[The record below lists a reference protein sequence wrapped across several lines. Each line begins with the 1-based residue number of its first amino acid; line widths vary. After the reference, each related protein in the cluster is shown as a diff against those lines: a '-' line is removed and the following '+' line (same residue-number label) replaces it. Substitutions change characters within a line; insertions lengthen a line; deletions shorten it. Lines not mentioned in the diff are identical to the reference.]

1 MKYMICTAAL
11 LLAAPAMANDKQDF
25 SDCDGRIHP
34 GKQDDGMR
42 GEASVSRFDSL
53 GLGAGLSPAL
63 LGAVRG
69 LVAENGRIAACTRA
83 LASPR
88 LLPTQVLRKA
98 HLLRARGT
106 SHLQRGDVDL
116 ALLDLDAAE
125 AALADRA
132 ADPFYQRS
140 MGASLK
146 LLRAIALAQQEK
158 WAEASSLA
166 AAVRDVRPYSLRLQN
181 VSAAILGAAPL
192 TAGAASPWGGL
203 LRLDPDM
210 GHRALQDEARRGN
223 HAAVLRLA
231 PAVDL
236 KLDFP
241 DPQVARPGFYGGYPV
256 AALNAVLSGFA
267 VANARAATGD
277 VAGAKRFREALAEK
291 VADRKA
297 KLEAIRAATPP
308 PLTPAPLTPAPLAPA
323 TAAPAPATPAAV
335 APAPAT
341 PAPAPATP
349 AQVAVATGGPPP
361 PAPPSDPIVSMAEQR
376 LRQLDLRLAQV
387 EGRMADAK
395 ALALSGALPMD
406 AGTAEIFTALN
417 AALPVKERLPAI
429 DLSTSAKAGES
440 STRLQLRSM
449 AALALVAPET
459 PRTVIDYNKSRPN
472 ILGALVGGALSM
484 GTSLLG
490 GIDRTDGFRSTQQT
504 DGTIKVE
511 YVGNTPS
518 EPLVQEMTL
527 LRAAETARAAGK
539 WGFLIARRADYT
551 RYMVTSQYGA
561 EISRVPT
568 GHKTELFIRYL
579 DEGEDPVRGFSAIG
593 LIDALGPL
601 YYEDKP
607 AKR

>member
-1 MKYMICTAAL
+1 MKYIICTAAL
-11 LLAAPAMANDKQDF
+11 LLTAPALANDKQDF

-42 GEASVSRFDSL
+42 GEASVSRFDNPL
-53 GLGAGLSPAL
+53 FGAGLNPAMMNL
-63 LGAVRG
+63 VRG
-69 LVAENGRIAACTRA
+69 MVADTGRVSACTRA

-98 HLLRARGT
+98 HLLRARGAA
-106 SHLQRGDVDL
+106 HLQGGNVDL
-116 ALLDLDAAE
+116 ALLDLDAAD
-125 AALADRA
+125 AALADRV

-146 LLRAIALAQQEK
+146 LLRAIAFAQQEK
-158 WAEASSLA
+158 WDQAIPLA
-166 AAVRDVRPYSLRLQN
+166 TAARDVRPYSLRLQN
-181 VSAAILGAAPL
+181 VAASILAAAPV
-192 TAGAASPWGGL
+192 TAGSASPWGGV
-203 LRLDPDM
+203 LRLDPEM
-210 GHRALQDEARRGN
+210 GHRVLQDEARRGN

-231 PAVDL
+231 PAVDI

-241 DPQVARPGFYGGYPV
+241 DPQVARPGFYTGYPL
-256 AALNAVLSGFA
+256 ATLNAMLSGFA

-277 VAGAKRFREALAEK
+277 LAGAKRFRDALAEK
-291 VADRKA
+291 TADRKA

-308 PLTPAPLTPAPLAPA
+308 PLTPAPLTPAA
-323 TAAPAPATPAAV
+323 TPAAPAPASPASG
-335 APAPAT
+335 PAT
-341 PAPAPATP
+341 PAATP
-349 AQVAVATGGPPP
+349 AQVALATNAPPP
-361 PAPPSDPIVSMAEQR
+361 PAAPSDPIVTMAEQR
-376 LRQLDLRLAQV
+376 LRQLDLRIALA
-387 EGRMADAK
+387 EARPADAK
-395 ALALSGALPMD
+395 ALALSGSLPMD
-406 AGTAEIFTALN
+406 AATAELFTALN
-417 AALPVKERLPAI
+417 AALPVKDRLPAL
-429 DLSTSAKAGES
+429 DLTS
-440 STRLQLRSM
+440 STKATQGTARLQLRSL
-449 AALALVAPET
+449 ASLALVAPET
-459 PRTVIDYNKSRPN
+459 PRTVIDYSKSRPN

-490 GIDRTDGFRSTQQT
+490 GIDRTDGFRSTPQT

-511 YVGNTPS
+511 FVGNTPS

-527 LRAAETARAAGK
+527 LRAAESARAAGK

>member
-1 MKYMICTAAL
+1 VKYIICTAAL
-11 LLAAPAMANDKQDF
+11 LLAAPVLANDKQDF

-42 GEASVSRFDSL
+42 GEASVSRFDNF
-53 GLGAGLSPAL
+53 GFGAGLSPAL

-69 LVAENGRIAACTRA
+69 LVADNGRVAACTRA

-158 WAEASSLA
+158 WDEATSLA
-166 AAVRDVRPYSLRLQN
+166 ATARDARPYSLRLQN
-181 VSAAILGAAPL
+181 VSASILSAAPL
-192 TAGAASPWGGL
+192 TAGAASPWGGI
-203 LRLDPDM
+203 LRLDPEM

-231 PAVDL
+231 STVDV

-241 DPQVARPGFYGGYPV
+241 DPQVARAGFYSGYPV
-256 AALNAVLSGFA
+256 AALNAMLSGFA
-267 VANARAATGD
+267 IANARAATGD
-277 VAGAKRFREALAEK
+277 LAGAKRFRDALAEK
-291 VADRKA
+291 AADRKA

-308 PLTPAPLTPAPLAPA
+308 PLTPAPLSPA
-323 TAAPAPATPAAV
+323 TTAPAPATPAA
-335 APAPAT
+335 AT
-341 PAPAPATP
+341 PAPATP
-349 AQVAVATGGPPP
+349 AQVATATAAPPP
-361 PAPPSDPIVSMAEQR
+361 PAPPSDPIVIMAEQR
-376 LRQLDLRLAQV
+376 LRQLDLRIAQV
-387 EGRMADAK
+387 EGRTAETK
-395 ALALSGALPMD
+395 ALALSGTLPMD

-417 AALPVKERLPAI
+417 AALPLKERLPAI
-429 DLSTSAKAGES
+429 DLTS
-440 STRLQLRSM
+440 STKQAETATRFQLRSL

-490 GIDRTDGFRSTQQT
+490 GIDRTDGFRSTPQT

-527 LRAAETARAAGK
+527 LRAAESARAAGK

-551 RYMVTSQYGA
+551 RYMVTTQYNV
-561 EISRVPT
+561 ETSRVPT
-568 GHKTELFIRYL
+568 GHKTELFVRYL

>member
-1 MKYMICTAAL
+1 MKHIICTAVL
-11 LLAAPAMANDKQDF
+11 LLAAPALANDKADF

-42 GEASVSRFDSL
+42 GEASVSRFDNPL
-53 GLGAGLSPAL
+53 FGAGLNPAMMNL
-63 LGAVRG
+63 VRG
-69 LVAENGRIAACTRA
+69 MIADNGRVSACTRA

-98 HLLRARGT
+98 HLLRARGAA
-106 SHLQRGDVDL
+106 HLQGGNVDL

-146 LLRAIALAQQEK
+146 LLRAIAFAQQEK
-158 WAEASSLA
+158 WDLA
-166 AAVRDVRPYSLRLQN
+166 IPLATAARDVRPYSLRLQN
-181 VSAAILGAAPL
+181 VAASILANAPV
-192 TAGAASPWGGL
+192 TAGSASPWGGV
-203 LRLDPDM
+203 LRLDPEM
-210 GHRALQDEARRGN
+210 GHRVLQDEARRGN

-241 DPQVARPGFYGGYPV
+241 DPQAVRPGFYSGYPL
-256 AALNAVLSGFA
+256 AALNTMLSGFA
-267 VANARAATGD
+267 VANARAAAGD
-277 VAGAKRFREALAEK
+277 LAGAKRFRDALAEK
-291 VADRKA
+291 VVDRKA
-297 KLEAIRAATPP
+297 KLEAIRAATPT
-308 PLTPAPLTPAPLAPA
+308 PLTPASPTPAAAPAALAPA
-323 TAAPAPATPAAV
+323 STTPVPVAAAPA
-335 APAPAT
+335 AP
-341 PAPAPATP
+341 PATP
-349 AQVAVATGGPPP
+349 AQVALATNAPPP
-361 PAPPSDPIVSMAEQR
+361 PAPPSDPIVTMAEQR
-376 LRQLDLRLAQV
+376 LRQLDLRIALA
-387 EGRMADAK
+387 EARPADAK
-395 ALALSGALPMD
+395 TLALSGSLPMD
-406 AGTAEIFTALN
+406 AATAELFTALN
-417 AALPVKERLPAI
+417 AGLPVKERLPAL
-429 DLSTSAKAGES
+429 DLTSSNKAAESTA
-440 STRLQLRSM
+440 RLQLRSL
-449 AALALVAPET
+449 ASLALVAPET

-490 GIDRTDGFRSTQQT
+490 GIDRTDGFRSTPQS

-511 YVGNTPS
+511 FVGNTPS

-551 RYMVTSQYGA
+551 RYMVTTQYNV
-561 EISRVPT
+561 ETSRVPT
-568 GHKTELFIRYL
+568 GHKTELFIRHL
-579 DEGEDPVRGFSAIG
+579 DEGEDPVRGFGAVS

-607 AKR
+607 VKR

>member
-1 MKYMICTAAL
+1 
-11 LLAAPAMANDKQDF
+11 
-25 SDCDGRIHP
+25 
-34 GKQDDGMR
+34 
-42 GEASVSRFDSL
+42 
-53 GLGAGLSPAL
+53 
-63 LGAVRG
+63 
-69 LVAENGRIAACTRA
+69 
-83 LASPR
+83 
-88 LLPTQVLRKA
+88 
-98 HLLRARGT
+98 
-106 SHLQRGDVDL
+106 
-116 ALLDLDAAE
+116 
-125 AALADRA
+125 
-132 ADPFYQRS
+132 
-140 MGASLK
+140 
-146 LLRAIALAQQEK
+146 
-158 WAEASSLA
+158 
-166 AAVRDVRPYSLRLQN
+166 
-181 VSAAILGAAPL
+181 
-192 TAGAASPWGGL
+192 
-203 LRLDPDM
+203 
-210 GHRALQDEARRGN
+210 
-223 HAAVLRLA
+223 
-231 PAVDL
+231 
-236 KLDFP
+236 
-241 DPQVARPGFYGGYPV
+241 
-256 AALNAVLSGFA
+256 
-267 VANARAATGD
+267 
-277 VAGAKRFREALAEK
+277 
-291 VADRKA
+291 
-297 KLEAIRAATPP
+297 
-308 PLTPAPLTPAPLAPA
+308 
-323 TAAPAPATPAAV
+323 
-335 APAPAT
+335 
-341 PAPAPATP
+341 
-349 AQVAVATGGPPP
+349 
-361 PAPPSDPIVSMAEQR
+361 MAEQR

-440 STRLQLRSM
+440 STRLQLRSL

>member
-1 MKYMICTAAL
+1 MKHMICTAAL
-11 LLAAPAMANDKQDF
+11 LLAAPALANDKQDF

-42 GEASVSRFDSL
+42 GEASVSRFDNL
-53 GLGAGLSPAL
+53 GLGARLSPAL

-69 LVAENGRIAACTRA
+69 IIADNGRVAACTRA

-98 HLLRARGT
+98 HLLRARGA
-106 SHLQRGDVDL
+106 SHLQSGKVDL

-132 ADPFYQRS
+132 ADPFHQRS

-158 WAEASSLA
+158 WDEAGTLA
-166 AAVRDVRPYSLRLQN
+166 AAARDVRPYSLRLQN
-181 VSAAILGAAPL
+181 VSAAILSAAPQ
-192 TAGAASPWGGL
+192 TAGAASPWGGI
-203 LRLDPDM
+203 LRLDPEM
-210 GHRALQDEARRGN
+210 SHRALQDEARRGN

-231 PAVDL
+231 PAVDV

-241 DPQVARPGFYGGYPV
+241 DPQVARAGFSSGYPV
-256 AALNAVLSGFA
+256 AALNAMLSGFA
-267 VANARAATGD
+267 IANARAATGD
-277 VAGAKRFREALAEK
+277 LVGAKRFRDALAEK
-291 VADRKA
+291 AADRKA

-323 TAAPAPATPAAV
+323 PVAAAPTPATQAAASAAPAV
-335 APAPAT
+335 PAPV
-341 PAPAPATP
+341 TP
-349 AQVAVATGGPPP
+349 AQVAVANGGPPP

-376 LRQLDLRLAQV
+376 LRQLDLRIAQI
-387 EGRMADAK
+387 EGRTADAK
-395 ALALSGALPMD
+395 ALALSGSLPMD
-406 AGTAEIFTALN
+406 AGTAEVFTALN

-429 DLSTSAKAGES
+429 DLTS
-440 STRLQLRSM
+440 STKQAETATRFQLRSL
-449 AALALVAPET
+449 ASLALLAPET

-490 GIDRTDGFRSTQQT
+490 GIDRTDGFRSTPQT

-527 LRAAETARAAGK
+527 LRAAESARSAGK

-551 RYMVTSQYGA
+551 RYMVTTQYNV
-561 EISRVPT
+561 ETSRVPT

-579 DEGEDPVRGFSAIG
+579 DEGEDPVRGFNAVG

>member
-1 MKYMICTAAL
+1 MICTAAL
-11 LLAAPAMANDKQDF
+11 LLAAPALANDKQDF

-53 GLGAGLSPAL
+53 GLGARLSPAL

-69 LVAENGRIAACTRA
+69 LVAENGRVAACTRA

-106 SHLQRGDVDL
+106 SHLQRGDLDL

-158 WAEASSLA
+158 WAEATSLA
-166 AAVRDVRPYSLRLQN
+166 MAVRDVRPYSLRLQN

-192 TAGAASPWGGL
+192 TAGAASPWGGM
-203 LRLDPDM
+203 LRLDPEI

-231 PAVDL
+231 PTVDL
-236 KLDFP
+236 KLDFL
-241 DPQVARPGFYGGYPV
+241 DPQVARPGFYTGYPV

-277 VAGAKRFREALAEK
+277 VAGAKRFRDALAEK

-308 PLTPAPLTPAPLAPA
+308 APAPLAPA
-323 TAAPAPATPAAV
+323 ATAAASMPAAPAETPAATT
-335 APAPAT
+335 PAPA
-341 PAPAPATP
+341 APAPATP

-361 PAPPSDPIVSMAEQR
+361 PAPPSDPIVTMAEQR

-387 EGRMADAK
+387 EGRTADAK

-417 AALPVKERLPAI
+417 AALPVKERLPVI
-429 DLSTSAKAGES
+429 DLSTSTKAAEY
-440 STRLQLRSM
+440 STRLQLLSL
-449 AALALVAPET
+449 APLALVAPET

-490 GIDRTDGFRSTQQT
+490 GIDRTDGFRSTPQT

-579 DEGEDPVRGFSAIG
+579 DESEDPVRGFSAIG

>member
-1 MKYMICTAAL
+1 MKHIICTAAL
-11 LLAAPAMANDKQDF
+11 LLAAPALANDKADF

-42 GEASVSRFDSL
+42 GEASVSRFDNPL
-53 GLGAGLSPAL
+53 FGAGLNPAMMNL
-63 LGAVRG
+63 VRG
-69 LVAENGRIAACTRA
+69 MVADTGRVSACTRA

-98 HLLRARGT
+98 HLLRARGAA
-106 SHLQRGDVDL
+106 HLQGGNVDL
-116 ALLDLDAAE
+116 ALLDLDAAD

-146 LLRAIALAQQEK
+146 LLRAIAFAQQEK
-158 WAEASSLA
+158 WDQAIPLA
-166 AAVRDVRPYSLRLQN
+166 TAARDVRPYSLRLQN
-181 VSAAILGAAPL
+181 VAASILAAAPV
-192 TAGAASPWGGL
+192 TAGSASPWGGV
-203 LRLDPDM
+203 LRLDPEM
-210 GHRALQDEARRGN
+210 GHRVLQDEARRGN

-231 PAVDL
+231 PAVDI

-241 DPQVARPGFYGGYPV
+241 DPQVARPGFYTGYPL
-256 AALNAVLSGFA
+256 ATLNAMLSGFA

-277 VAGAKRFREALAEK
+277 LAGAKRFRDALAEK
-291 VADRKA
+291 TADRKA

-308 PLTPAPLTPAPLAPA
+308 PLTPAPLTPAA
-323 TAAPAPATPAAV
+323 TPAAPAPASPASM
-335 APAPAT
+335 PAT
-341 PAPAPATP
+341 PAATP
-349 AQVAVATGGPPP
+349 AQVALATNAPPP
-361 PAPPSDPIVSMAEQR
+361 PAAPSDPIVTMAEQR
-376 LRQLDLRLAQV
+376 LRQLDLRIALA
-387 EGRMADAK
+387 EARPADAK
-395 ALALSGALPMD
+395 ALALSGSLPMD
-406 AGTAEIFTALN
+406 AATAELFTALN
-417 AALPVKERLPAI
+417 AALPVKDRLPAL
-429 DLSTSAKAGES
+429 DLTS
-440 STRLQLRSM
+440 STKATEGTARLQLRSL
-449 AALALVAPET
+449 ASLALVAPET
-459 PRTVIDYNKSRPN
+459 PRTVIDYSKSRPN

-490 GIDRTDGFRSTQQT
+490 GIDRTDGFRSTPQT

-511 YVGNTPS
+511 FVGNTPS

>member
-1 MKYMICTAAL
+1 MKHMICTAAL
-11 LLAAPAMANDKQDF
+11 LLATPALANDKKDF

-42 GEASVSRFDSL
+42 GEASVSRFDNF
-53 GLGAGLSPAL
+53 GLGAGLSPAV

-69 LVAENGRIAACTRA
+69 IMADNGRVAACTRA

-98 HLLRARGT
+98 HLLRARGA
-106 SHLQRGDVDL
+106 SHLQSGKVDL

-125 AALADRA
+125 AALVDRA

-158 WAEASSLA
+158 WDEAGTLA
-166 AAVRDVRPYSLRLQN
+166 AAARDVRPYSLRLQN
-181 VSAAILGAAPL
+181 VSAAILSAAPL
-192 TAGAASPWGGL
+192 TAGAASPWGGI
-203 LRLDPDM
+203 LRLDPEM

-231 PAVDL
+231 PAVDV

-241 DPQVARPGFYGGYPV
+241 DPQVARAGFYSGYPV
-256 AALNAVLSGFA
+256 AALNAMLSGFA
-267 VANARAATGD
+267 IANARAASGD
-277 VAGAKRFREALAEK
+277 LVGAKRFRDALAEK
-291 VADRKA
+291 AADRKA

-308 PLTPAPLTPAPLAPA
+308 PLTPAPLTPAPAP
-323 TAAPAPATPAAV
+323 TASTTATPAA
-335 APAPAT
+335 AT
-341 PAPAPATP
+341 PAAAPVAQTPATP
-349 AQVAVATGGPPP
+349 AQVASATGGPPP

-376 LRQLDLRLAQV
+376 LRQLDLRIAQL
-387 EGRMADAK
+387 EGRTAEAK
-395 ALALSGALPMD
+395 ALALSGSLPMD

-417 AALPVKERLPAI
+417 AALPLKERLPAI
-429 DLSTSAKAGES
+429 DLTS
-440 STRLQLRSM
+440 STKQAETATRFQLRSL

-490 GIDRTDGFRSTQQT
+490 GIDRTDGFRSTPQT

-527 LRAAETARAAGK
+527 LRAAESARAAGK

-551 RYMVTSQYGA
+551 RYMVTTQYNV
-561 EISRVPT
+561 ETSRVPT
-568 GHKTELFIRYL
+568 GHKTELFVRYL
-579 DEGEDPVRGFSAIG
+579 DEGEDPVRGFSAVG